1 MQLKH
6 LAVIASVLM
15 LSACAT
21 ISPSLQ
27 GATTDVITSRY
38 GDITVLQKQ
47 GDYQLIKVVIPN
59 RLDKVCI
66 VRGDTVIDEYSTQ
79 KTDAALQTFQDLSRI
94 R

>member
-1 MQLKH
+1 MRLRN
-6 LAVIASVLM
+6 LVIVVCVLM
-15 LSACAT
+15 LSGCAS

-27 GATTDVITSRY
+27 GATTDVISSRY

-47 GDYQLIKVVIPN
+47 GDYQLIKVVIPG

-79 KTDAALQTFQDLSRI
+79 KTDAALQTFQDLTRI
-94 R
+94 K

>member
-1 MQLKH
+1 MF
-6 LAVIASVLM
+6 M
-15 LSACAT
+15 WCGCAA

-27 GATTDVITSRY
+27 GATTDVISSRY

-47 GDYQLIKVVIPN
+47 GDYQLIKVVIPG

-79 KTDAALQTFQDLSRI
+79 KTDAALQTFQDLTRI
-94 R
+94 K